1 MSLPY
6 SVTTTMKSL
15 FREKWINLLSVL
27 TIASGLLII
36 SIAFFT
42 VYNIDASAKKL
53 PEKFSMN
60 LYLDDNLPREQ
71 IDGVIAA
78 LKKNSAVSSVR
89 FISKDDAM
97 KEMKAVLKNSNYV
110 LEGLDENPLPDSI
123 EVKLRRE
130 AAGPDT
136 AKKLAADALRIS
148 GVKEVDYG
156 EQFLSS
162 IHALTTGLKTGGL
175 IFIIILSTGIVFVC
189 YSTVKILF
197 YRRNEEIETFKLL
210 GATKG
215 FIRTPFLIE
224 GAVIGAAGGLVSL
237 VGVFAFYYMV
247 ILRLSS
253 AIPIFTAVLFPS
265 DTFMA
270 LPLAGMFL
278 GLTGAT
284 IALGRLKY

>member
-6 SVTTTMKSL
+6 SFTVTMKSL

-27 TIASGLLII
+27 TIASGLFII
-36 SIAFFT
+36 SVAFFT
-42 VYNIDASAKKL
+42 VYNIDASTRNL

-60 LYLDDNLPREQ
+60 IYLQDNLPRQQ
-71 IDGVIAA
+71 IDSVIAA
-78 LKKNSAVSSVR
+78 LRKNSGVSSVK

-97 KEMKAVLKNSNYV
+97 KEMKTMLKNSNYV
-110 LEGLDENPLPDSI
+110 LEGLDENPLPDSL
-123 EVKLRRE
+123 EVKLSRE

-136 AKKLAADALRIS
+136 AKKLADDALRIN

-156 EQFLSS
+156 AQFLSS
-162 IHALTTGLKTGGL
+162 LHSLTTGLKTGGL
-175 IFIIILSTGIVFVC
+175 IFIIVLTTGIVFVC

-224 GAVIGAAGGLVSL
+224 GAVIGAGGGLVSL
-237 VGVFAFYYMV
+237 IGIFFFYYMV
-247 ILRLSS
+247 ILRLGVTM
-253 AIPIFTAVLFPS
+253 PIFKAVLFPA
-265 DTFMA
+265 DTFMG
-270 LPLAGMFL
+270 LPVAGMFL

>member
-6 SVTTTMKSL
+6 SFTVTMKSL

-36 SIAFFT
+36 SVAFFT
-42 VYNIDASAKKL
+42 VYNIDASARKL

-60 LYLDDNLPREQ
+60 LYLDDNLQREQ
-71 IDGVIAA
+71 IDGIIAA
-78 LKKNSAVSSVR
+78 LRNNSAVSSVK

-136 AKKLAADALRIS
+136 AKKVAADALRIN
-148 GVKEVDYG
+148 GIKEVDYG

-162 IHALTTGLKTGGL
+162 IHSLTTALKTGGL

-224 GAVIGAAGGLVSL
+224 GAVIGTAGGLLSL

-247 ILRLSS
+247 VLRLSS
-253 AIPIFTAVLFPS
+253 AIPVFTAVLFPS

-278 GLTGAT
+278 GLTGAA

>member
-6 SVTTTMKSL
+6 SFAITMKSL

-27 TIASGLLII
+27 TIASGLFII
-36 SIAFFT
+36 SVAFFT
-42 VYNIDASAKKL
+42 VYNVDASAKKL
-53 PEKFSMN
+53 PERFSMN
-60 LYLDDNLPREQ
+60 LYLQDNLSREQ

-78 LKKNSAVSSVR
+78 LRKNGSVSSVKY
-89 FISKDDAM
+89 ISKDDAM
-97 KEMKAVLKNSNYV
+97 KQMKAMLKNSSYV
-110 LEGLDENPLPDSI
+110 LEGLDENPLPDSL

-130 AAGPDT
+130 AAGPDA
-136 AKKLAADALRIS
+136 AKKLAADALKIS

-162 IHALTTGLKTGGL
+162 VQALVAGLKTAGL
-175 IFIIILSTGIVFVC
+175 IFIIILSTGIIFVC

-197 YRRNEEIETFKLL
+197 YRRNDEIETFKLL

-224 GAVIGAAGGLVSL
+224 GAVLGTAGGLVSL
-237 VGVFAFYYMV
+237 VGIFTFYYMV
-247 ILRLSS
+247 MLRLST
-253 AIPIFTAVLFPS
+253 AIPIFGVVLFPA

>member
-1 MSLPY
+1 MSLSY
-6 SVTTTMKSL
+6 SLTVTMKSL

-36 SIAFFT
+36 SVAFFT
-42 VYNIDASAKKL
+42 VYNIDASARKL

-78 LKKNSAVSSVR
+78 LRKNSAVSSVK

-97 KEMKAVLKNSNYV
+97 KEMKSVLKNSNYV

-123 EVKLRRE
+123 EVKLKRE

-136 AKKLAADALRIS
+136 AKKLAADALTIN

-162 IHALTTGLKTGGL
+162 IHSLTTALKTGGL

-189 YSTVKILF
+189 YSTIKILF

-215 FIRTPFLIE
+215 FIRAPFLIE
-224 GAVIGAAGGLVSL
+224 GAVIGTAGGLLSL
-237 VGVFAFYYMV
+237 VGIFAFYYMV

-253 AIPIFTAVLFPS
+253 AIPVLTAVLFPS
-265 DTFMA
+265 GTFMA